1 MSELTD
7 KYSKNFSARKK
18 KEFEKRVRE
27 LAGQMSEESA
37 IDLVLK
43 ELFDEKFYSGGRVGF
58 QMGGIFSA
66 DPDKAV
72 KFNLD
77 GEIINLNPEFF
88 NMFMGPFMN
97 DPEMR
102 KRRID
107 DLKQEIRR
115 NQKIKKAAKGGLID
129 KPLGAGGKKS
139 GPPPKRGPNPQ
150 GLNIRNNTVKTVKLE
165 K

>member
-1 MSELTD
+1 MSALTD
-7 KYSKNFSARKK
+7 KYSKNFSPEKK

-88 NMFMGPFMN
+88 NKKNKNRFDSREIILFFMVDG
-97 DPEMR
+97 
-102 KRRID
+102 KLILRIYVA
-107 DLKQEIRR
+107 L
-115 NQKIKKAAKGGLID
+115 
-129 KPLGAGGKKS
+129 
-139 GPPPKRGPNPQ
+139 
-150 GLNIRNNTVKTVKLE
+150 V
-165 K
+165 